1 MKKRG
6 YAVIAAVDGEDALAK
21 AREHK
26 PDLILLDVI
35 MPKLQGFEVLA
46 SLKSDAATRDIPVI
60 MLSNLQDESDVR
72 KATDAGALDYLVKSN
87 VRSTC
92 WPRGSPRPSPARAR
106 NVQRSLISRR
116 RAFASS
122 ALRVLVSFGYDRSRS
137 SSVFTTISATS
148 ARAYHFRSAGITYH
162 GACSRLVSASASP
175 YADMNAFHFARSSRS
190 PDLNFQFFSG
200 SSMRS
205 SRRRCCSALDT

>member
-1 MKKRG
+1 MTKSILLAEDDRILRKAGEATLKKRG

-87 VRSTC
+87 VPLDVLAARIAEALAR
-92 WPRGSPRPSPARAR
+92 PRA
-106 NVQRSLISRR
+106 
-116 RAFASS
+116 
-122 ALRVLVSFGYDRSRS
+122 
-137 SSVFTTISATS
+137 
-148 ARAYHFRSAGITYH
+148 
-162 GACSRLVSASASP
+162 
-175 YADMNAFHFARSSRS
+175 
-190 PDLNFQFFSG
+190 
-200 SSMRS
+200 
-205 SRRRCCSALDT
+205 

>member
-1 MKKRG
+1 MSQPATILLAEDDRILRKAGEATLKKRG

-21 AREHK
+21 ARAHK

-87 VRSTC
+87 VPLDVLAARIAEALAR
-92 WPRGSPRPSPARAR
+92 PRA
-106 NVQRSLISRR
+106 
-116 RAFASS
+116 
-122 ALRVLVSFGYDRSRS
+122 
-137 SSVFTTISATS
+137 
-148 ARAYHFRSAGITYH
+148 
-162 GACSRLVSASASP
+162 
-175 YADMNAFHFARSSRS
+175 
-190 PDLNFQFFSG
+190 
-200 SSMRS
+200 
-205 SRRRCCSALDT
+205 

>member
-1 MKKRG
+1 MSQPATILLAEDDRILRKAGEATLKKRG

-87 VRSTC
+87 VPLDVLAARIAEALAR
-92 WPRGSPRPSPARAR
+92 PRA
-106 NVQRSLISRR
+106 
-116 RAFASS
+116 
-122 ALRVLVSFGYDRSRS
+122 
-137 SSVFTTISATS
+137 
-148 ARAYHFRSAGITYH
+148 
-162 GACSRLVSASASP
+162 
-175 YADMNAFHFARSSRS
+175 
-190 PDLNFQFFSG
+190 
-200 SSMRS
+200 
-205 SRRRCCSALDT
+205 

>member
-1 MKKRG
+1 MSPPATILLAEDDRILRKAGEATLKKRG

-87 VRSTC
+87 VPLDVLAARIAEALAR
-92 WPRGSPRPSPARAR
+92 PRA
-106 NVQRSLISRR
+106 
-116 RAFASS
+116 
-122 ALRVLVSFGYDRSRS
+122 
-137 SSVFTTISATS
+137 
-148 ARAYHFRSAGITYH
+148 
-162 GACSRLVSASASP
+162 
-175 YADMNAFHFARSSRS
+175 
-190 PDLNFQFFSG
+190 
-200 SSMRS
+200 
-205 SRRRCCSALDT
+205 